1 MIFSGEIYSKDKK
14 MGKKVEEDTY
24 FYDSINRKS
33 FSALV
38 ASKKNFIATIIVAV

>member
-1 MIFSGEIYSKDKK
+1 MIFSGEIYPKDKK

-33 FSALV
+33 FSAL